1 MKVLLV
7 CVTLVHIAFA
17 QLCAQED
24 SLNQILDDIQEEGA
38 ALNSWLEV
46 ISDQILLLE
55 KSTENKYPQISFIHR
70 LQYTLEKN
78 VGLVKNIYLGSPI
91 ESYSKL
97 RLSLYKNVS
106 AGVLIQKDVGE
117 LSLTDH
123 YSGYLSWV
131 HPKNSIKFILGNFFI
146 RSGDGLLLSGPYS
159 LPKISL
165 IKTFSSK
172 QLNQIRPFLSSNEY
186 DGFWGG
192 ALELGNSEGWKLIFF
207 YSQILRDAI
216 LSNNHTEASGF
227 ERTGYHRT
235 LSERN
240 RANRILERSI
250 GGTFSFPFFFIDHL
264 GFSYVKTIYAPGI
277 RASESITDKR
287 RVYFK
292 YNGNRNENYSIFY
305 AQNFNAL
312 CLSGEIVPL
321 KSKRIAHITTL
332 NIHPS
337 DWQIVL
343 KSWYIPSQFQSPFGR
358 IPADSN
364 PFPQSVQGFIF
375 GITGNLWSSIH
386 MTSFWTYKKD
396 LWRTFFQPLPG
407 QKKEFYIQSAVK
419 IGQKKYLHIRYHLT
433 KSYSYPN
440 EMPGRLEKVKH
451 SLRFQLKQSLDAN
464 IQFLTRLEKVFLRY
478 ASFYPSK
485 SGINF
490 YQDLYWQIKQ
500 SIGLRVRFSSFST
513 DDYDSRLYEYEND
526 LPHVFSNFA
535 LYGKGRKWYV
545 MLTAGP
551 ISHIK
556 IWLKYRRITFDDVQS
571 IGSGLM
577 KIDGNMR
584 QDIHL
589 QVEYRY

>member
-1 MKVLLV
+1 MKALKQCLA
-7 CVTLVHIAFA
+7 LIFIAIA

-24 SLNQILDDIQEEGA
+24 SLSRILDDIEDEGTGI
-38 ALNSWLEV
+38 NSWLEV
-46 ISDQILLLE
+46 ISEQFLSRE
-55 KSTENKYPQISFIHR
+55 KSNPQISFIQR

-78 VGLVKNIYLGSPI
+78 KGLSKNIYLGSPF

-97 RLSLYKNVS
+97 RLSLHKNVS
-106 AGVLIQKDVGE
+106 AGILIQKDVGE
-117 LSLTDH
+117 LSFTDH
-123 YSGYLSWV
+123 YSGYISWS
-131 HPKNSIKFILGNFFI
+131 HPKNYIKIILGNFFI
-146 RSGDGLLLSGPYS
+146 RAGDGLLLSGPFS
-159 LPKISL
+159 PPKISL
-165 IKTFSSK
+165 IKRQSLNR
-172 QLNQIRPFLSSNEY
+172 LNQIRSFLSSNEY

-192 ALELGNSEGWKLIFF
+192 AIELGNSGGWKLVSF

-216 LSNNHTEASGF
+216 LSNNHTEVSGF

-264 GFSYVKTIYAPGI
+264 GFSYVKTKYTPGI
-277 RASESITDKR
+277 MTSESITDKR
-287 RVYFK
+287 RAYYK
-292 YNGNRNENYSIFY
+292 YYGNHNENYSIFY
-305 AQNFNAL
+305 AENFSAL
-312 CLSGEIVPL
+312 RLSGEIVPL

-337 DWQIVL
+337 DWHIVL
-343 KSWYIPSQFQSPFGR
+343 KSWYIPSQFHSPFGR
-358 IPADSN
+358 IPADSK
-364 PFPQSVQGFIF
+364 PVPQAVQGFMF
-375 GITGNLWSSIH
+375 GITGNPSQSLH
-386 MTSFWTYKKD
+386 MTSFLTYKKD

-407 QKKEFYIQSAVK
+407 QKKEFYIQSEVK

-433 KSYSYPN
+433 RSYSYPN

-451 SLRFQLKQSLDAN
+451 SLKFQLIQSLKTN
-464 IQFLTRLEKVFLRY
+464 IRFRSRVEKVFLCY
-478 ASFYPSK
+478 TSYYPST

-490 YQDLYWQIKQ
+490 YQDLYWQIKR
-500 SIGLRVRFSSFST
+500 SIGLRLRFSAFST
-513 DDYDSRLYEYEND
+513 DDYDTRIYEYEND

-535 LYGKGRKWYV
+535 LYGRGRKWYV
-545 MLTAGP
+545 MLTIEP
-551 ISHIK
+551 VSCLK
-556 IWLKYRRITFDDVQS
+556 LWLKYRRITFDDVES

-584 QDIHL
+584 QDIHF